1 VSSAG
6 RPAEGGIEL
15 RPFTEADVP
24 ALVEACQD
32 PEIPRWT
39 RVPTPYGEAEARAFV
54 AGHPNIYA
62 FAVVDAETGELLG
75 SVGFGLAGEAWRVR
89 LLGEARGPWAW
100 CGIASSAPL
109 AARRAVAEHGLR
121 RLQLVVEP
129 ENEASIRV
137 AENAGFRREGLLRST
152 SRSGASAP
160 TFTCTRSWPRSS
172 SRR

>member
-39 RVPTPYGEAEARAFV
+39 RVPTPYGEAEARAYV

-75 SVGFGLAGEAWRVR
+75 SVGFGLAGEARGEFGYWVKR
-89 LLGEARGPWAW
+89 EARGR
-100 CGIASSAPL
+100 GVASRALRL
-109 AARRAVAEHGLR
+109 AARRAVAQHGLR

-137 AENAGFRREGLLRST
+137 AENAGFRREGLLRKYIEIRGERPDVYMYSLL
-152 SRSGASAP
+152 AEELE
-160 TFTCTRSWPRSS
+160 
-172 SRR
+172 

>member
-39 RVPTPYGEAEARAFV
+39 RVPTPYGEADARAFV
-54 AGHPNIYA
+54 AGHPNIHA

-75 SVGFGLAGEAWRVR
+75 SVGFGLAGEARGEFGYWVKR
-89 LLGEARGPWAW
+89 EARGR
-100 CGIASSAPL
+100 GVASRALRL

-129 ENEASIRV
+129 ENQASIRV
-137 AENAGFRREGLLRST
+137 AENAGFRREGLLRKYIEIRGERPDVYMYSLL
-152 SRSGASAP
+152 AEELE
-160 TFTCTRSWPRSS
+160 
-172 SRR
+172 